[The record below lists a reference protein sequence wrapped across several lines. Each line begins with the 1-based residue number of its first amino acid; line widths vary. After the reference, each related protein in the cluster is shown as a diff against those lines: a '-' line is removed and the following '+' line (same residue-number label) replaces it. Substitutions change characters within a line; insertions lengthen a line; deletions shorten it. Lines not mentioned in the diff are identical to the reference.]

1 MARVIEMPPKLTCPR
16 CAVPLRP
23 ATRDELRADPLD
35 PQYRH
40 IAEQAAQ
47 GARDF
52 EPPADSYAAMLAA
65 DPRMIERPSWLLR
78 CDSCGLRMM
87 HCISEEQL

>member
-16 CAVPLRP
+16 CSILLRP
-23 ATRDELRADPLD
+23 ATSEEIRADLLD

-40 IAEQAAQ
+40 IAEEAAQ

-52 EPPADSYAAMLAA
+52 EPPADSDAAMLAA
-65 DPRMIERPSWLLR
+65 DPRMVEHPSWLLR
-78 CDSCGLRMM
+78 CDSCVLRMM
-87 HCISEEQL
+87 HCISEERE